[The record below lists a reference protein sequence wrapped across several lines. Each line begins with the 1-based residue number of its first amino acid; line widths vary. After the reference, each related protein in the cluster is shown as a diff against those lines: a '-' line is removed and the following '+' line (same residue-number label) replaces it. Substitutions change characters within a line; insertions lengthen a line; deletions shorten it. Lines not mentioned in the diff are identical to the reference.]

1 MMNMHLSCSQ
11 IKEGC
16 HHKDT
21 ETQRSGGAAKMNTQ
35 YQAARPL
42 CLCVF
47 VVTFRLNVAPNF
59 QKTVYGKANT
69 TNDSLLAP
77 RAPPDAATTATYCFP
92 FFPRYVMGIAV
103 ML

>member
-1 MMNMHLSCSQ
+1 MMNTHL
-11 IKEGC
+11 IALRLK
-16 HHKDT
+16 KAVT
-21 ETQRSGGAAKMNTQ
+21 TKTQRHKG
-35 YQAARPL
+35 YQAATPL